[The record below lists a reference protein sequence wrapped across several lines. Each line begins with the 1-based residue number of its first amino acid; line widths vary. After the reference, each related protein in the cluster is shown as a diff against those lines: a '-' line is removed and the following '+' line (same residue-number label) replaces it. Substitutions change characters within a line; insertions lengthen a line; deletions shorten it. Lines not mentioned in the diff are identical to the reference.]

1 MGILKVQYALNGAS
15 ISHGCSANIIYIVRL
30 IVSGCNKFEGE
41 FLKYSSP

>member
-15 ISHGCSANIIYIVRL
+15 ISHGYSANIVRL